1 MNKLISSMVVMAVCA
16 VLSVGAYGETLTG
29 TLDVS
34 VNAVPAC
41 TMSVTGI
48 AFPDFAGVPVTANGD
63 VTVNCVA
70 TLPYHIALDAGLH
83 AAGGARLVI
92 NATNNFINYTLFK
105 DGGFAQ
111 TWGDA
116 DFGNTYPNG
125 TSLADAGTGIAQPH
139 TVYGLLSAGGAVPP
153 DLYADTVT
161 VTLHY

>member
-1 MNKLISSMVVMAVCA
+1 
-16 VLSVGAYGETLTG
+16 
-29 TLDVS
+29 
-34 VNAVPAC
+34 
-41 TMSVTGI
+41 MSVTGI
-48 AFPDFAGVPVTANGD
+48 AFPDYSGVPVTANGD
-63 VTVNCVA
+63 VTV
-70 TLPYHIALDAGLH
+70 TRRLFHITSPLTPSH

-92 NATNNFINYTLFK
+92 NATNNYINYTLFQ
-105 DGGFAQ
+105 DAGFAQ

-153 DLYADTVT
+153 DLYTDTVT